1 MKMQYDA
8 IVIGAGHNGLTA
20 AGYLAKA
27 GKSVLVLE
35 RRNVIGGAA
44 LTTEFAPGFRNSE
57 FSYVVSLLDET
68 VIRDLDLHRHGLDII
83 TREGAS
89 ITFGPEGHLWLPQ
102 KLEDS
107 MREIAK
113 FSEKDA
119 RNYGILDEILEE
131 ICAVVRPLMRSTPVN
146 LSSTLFSQIGEVLGT
161 GRVLSK
167 LEPEYRSHLAELMT
181 KSVGHYLDQWFETD
195 ILKGTMAYSGS
206 VGNFASPYH
215 PSTAY
220 VLLHHVFGQINGKT
234 GAWGHARG
242 GMGAITQA
250 MASSARARGVEIRT
264 EAEVTGAL
272 LDSGRIEGVRLA
284 SGEEFRAKA
293 VVANCHPQILFGN
306 IISHD
311 DLPEDFSRRIK
322 SYRSESGSFRMNL
335 ALSDLPKF
343 TSLKGSGVA
352 PELMLNGSNNV
363 MPSIPYV
370 QQAYDDAR
378 AYGWARKPVIE
389 FCIPSL
395 LDDSLAPKGSHVM
408 SLFCQHFRR
417 HLPDGR
423 SWDDAR
429 EDAADTI
436 IDTIE
441 EYAPGFR
448 NLIIGRQLNSPLDIE
463 RKLNMVGGD
472 IFHGALHLDQLY
484 AMRPVPGA
492 ANYRMPLKGLYLGG
506 SGAHPGGGVC
516 GLPGRNCARMVMKDL

>member
-1 MKMQYDA
+1 MQYDA

-35 RRNVIGGAA
+35 RQDVIGGAA
-44 LTTEFAPGFRNSE
+44 LTEFAPGFGNSE

-107 MREIAK
+107 MREIAR

-167 LEPEYRSHLAELMT
+167 LDPEYRSHLAELMT

-220 VLLHHVFGQINGKT
+220 VPSCF
-234 GAWGHARG
+234 R
-242 GMGAITQA
+242 
-250 MASSARARGVEIRT
+250 
-264 EAEVTGAL
+264 
-272 LDSGRIEGVRLA
+272 
-284 SGEEFRAKA
+284 SGERQDRRLGTCPWRYGRDHTGHGQFR
-293 VVANCHPQILFGN
+293 PR
-306 IISHD
+306 
-311 DLPEDFSRRIK
+311 PRR
-322 SYRSESGSFRMNL
+322 
-335 ALSDLPKF
+335 
-343 TSLKGSGVA
+343 
-352 PELMLNGSNNV
+352 
-363 MPSIPYV
+363 
-370 QQAYDDAR
+370 
-378 AYGWARKPVIE
+378 
-389 FCIPSL
+389 
-395 LDDSLAPKGSHVM
+395 
-408 SLFCQHFRR
+408 
-417 HLPDGR
+417 
-423 SWDDAR
+423 
-429 EDAADTI
+429 
-436 IDTIE
+436 
-441 EYAPGFR
+441 
-448 NLIIGRQLNSPLDIE
+448 
-463 RKLNMVGGD
+463 
-472 IFHGALHLDQLY
+472 
-484 AMRPVPGA
+484 
-492 ANYRMPLKGLYLGG
+492 
-506 SGAHPGGGVC
+506 
-516 GLPGRNCARMVMKDL
+516 